1 VARLEETRV
10 GRSAVSAPL
19 GGVAAETPGYPLA
32 RSKRPRWRAGLAPYA
47 LVLPALVLLAG
58 VMVYP
63 ILYGLYLSLF
73 DFRMTQSMNWVFIGL
88 GNYRKLFFQSPDFL
102 NAIGVSLRFALMT
115 IALEFGIGLGL
126 AVLLNL
132 EFPWR
137 ALFRTL
143 VLLPL
148 MVPPLV
154 SGLLWR
160 VMYDHEFGVLSFFV
174 RALGGDPPVF
184 LGDRNLALPAVVI
197 TEVWRATPFM
207 TLVLLAALQAVP
219 HELHEAAQ
227 VDGAGRFA
235 AFRFI
240 TFPLILPVVLVA
252 LLFRTVDVLR
262 TFDLVYL
269 LTHGGPGSR
278 TEVVGMYIYRY
289 GFESF
294 NMGITSATSILLFL
308 LTLVVCLVYLRLIVR
323 GQAMTR

>member
-1 VARLEETRV
+1 VAT
-10 GRSAVSAPL
+10 P
-19 GGVAAETPGYPLA
+19 GGVAVERPAYPLA
-32 RSKRPRWRAGLAPYA
+32 HRRRPRWRTALTPYA
-47 LVLPALVLLAG
+47 LVLPALVVLGA
-58 VMVYP
+58 VMIYP
-63 ILYGLYLSLF
+63 IAYGIYLSLF

-88 GNYRKLFFQSPDFL
+88 GNYRKLFLQSPDFL
-102 NAIGVSLRFALMT
+102 NSIGVSLRFAVLT
-115 IALEFGIGLGL
+115 ISLEFGIGLGL
-126 AVLLNL
+126 ALLLNL

-137 ALFRTL
+137 PLFRTL

-160 VMYDHEFGVLSFFV
+160 VMYDHEFGVLSFFI
-174 RALGGDPPVF
+174 RTLGADPPVF
-184 LGDRNLALPAVVI
+184 LGDRDLALLAVVI
-197 TEVWRATPFM
+197 TEAWRATPFM

-227 VDGAGRFA
+227 VDGAGRVS

-308 LTLVVCLVYLRLIVR
+308 LTLIVCLVYLRLIMR
-323 GQAMTR
+323 AQAMAR

>member
-1 VARLEETRV
+1 M
-10 GRSAVSAPL
+10 
-19 GGVAAETPGYPLA
+19 
-32 RSKRPRWRAGLAPYA
+32 
-47 LVLPALVLLAG
+47 PALAVLAG
-58 VMVYP
+58 VTIYP
-63 ILYGLYLSLF
+63 IAYGVYISLF
-73 DFRMTQSMNWVFIGL
+73 DYRMTESMNWVFVAL
-88 GNYRKLFFQSPDFL
+88 GNYRRLFFQSPDFL
-102 NAIGVSLRFALMT
+102 NSIAVSLRFTAMT

-126 AVLLNL
+126 ALLLNL
-132 EFPWR
+132 EFQGR
-137 ALFRTL
+137 GVFRTL

-160 VMYDHEFGVLSFFV
+160 VMYDHEFGVLSFFI
-174 RALGGDPPVF
+174 RSLGAEPPVF
-184 LGDRNLALPAVVI
+184 LGDRDLALPAVVI

-219 HELHEAAQ
+219 HELQEAAK
-227 VDGAGRFA
+227 VDGANRFA
-235 AFRFI
+235 GFRFI

-278 TEVVGMYIYRY
+278 TEVIGMYIYRY

-294 NMGITSATSILLFL
+294 NMGITSAASILLFL
-308 LTLVVCLVYLRLIVR
+308 LTLFVCLVYLRLIVR
-323 GQAMTR
+323 GQAMAK